1 MSYDPIGRLLKVTA
15 IGSSQKEKLN
25 HVPNTVINPLLLT
38 GKKMKTIIEQNPPGS
53 IPVPSKVRSIT
64 IDVVGKPKTLF
75 KEDNVDLSRAK
86 RSVERHLSKPF
97 GYSEKILS
105 KSKNQRESSQ
115 NIQNKTNYQHPDVWN
130 QSINIESKRKQFNLT
145 KDKTLQT
152 LKSMNKKQR
161 DEFIFKSHNQVKV
174 IENFYTSLRKVL
186 KKKQYIAQYGEDID
200 QDVEESELFNKLF
213 NAYTHLRNI
222 SIGQRTD
229 QKFIYL
235 EELKDFCFT
244 IGFSS
249 DQQGEQ
255 LIEQFY
261 EQIYNPELL
270 QDAKIIS
277 KKPSLHSLRTMTIIE
292 QLIPGQ
298 ALVKKSDMVSMRAIN
313 YNYKKYL
320 HENFE
325 IFQKFSRNAS
335 KQILVDLLA
344 NVKPWVYQKKLLK
357 ITLKRSQELEEEF
370 LIIQNLCGNEQIIKK
385 VNKKIQERDEQIQEK
400 LILSKFI
407 HQMVRNNFL
416 KIDSLKENFVKQ
428 IVSKAEKISILEDFM
443 VGLLQHLF
451 SSIQGAELVVE
462 SQEEISDR
470 QSECSQEKDI
480 NQIQQENKQ
489 LHLEKIADFIH
500 SNKYRGDQYDII
512 INFLVKIKKQV
523 NDKNQTQNKQ
533 YLMSE
538 DITSFC
544 TKYKE
549 KQDYKQSVI
558 KKYIEKAKKFYDK
571 HLGDVD
577 INEENRKKFDS
588 NTVGTYTLKKMQKY
602 DSIIGNRAS
611 KVNQILNLVQKRV
624 IYGVDSIYYD
634 GAVEENDFFEQ
645 IESILHSEYRDFKI
659 QMLFNEKFVHSYFQ
673 DYQEMLE
680 KQKLK
685 AKGWDDEIKQAL
697 QLYQRESQR
706 LLNVVQSWK
715 PKEKQ
720 KKSKQQQQQFPQT
733 NKNSKGFDGIRQ
745 SIQNKSNQ
753 QIKLTAQ
760 QQNIQFMQD
769 FIENE
774 EKDLEKNSSAKL
786 DSQRSQRSQNIK
798 EAQKNLQQKIQCENK
813 ADPTTKI
820 KKQNPTQ
827 QVIQNNIKDQ
837 VQKNQ
842 LQKIQQIQSERK
854 KSTSDKNSQMIH
866 GQSQIQ
872 QMQQKQSHEK
882 NQVQPIIQQK
892 IKSNQNENLSFFEY
906 IDNQYGFSDDKN
918 NSFQSKQGQK
928 DSQIIKGS
936 NQHKLNAVYN
946 IQKTNN
952 LTKPKDSSPY
962 HSSHNDL
969 STINK
974 TNQDSISNDPQIQK
988 TNQMYTDLFNILNS
1002 IKDEFD
1008 IV

>member
-15 IGSSQKEKLN
+15 IGGSQKEKLN
-25 HVPNTVINPLLLT
+25 HVPNTVINPLQLT

-86 RSVERHLSKPF
+86 RSVERHISKPF
-97 GYSEKILS
+97 GFSEKILS

-115 NIQNKTNYQHPDVWN
+115 NIQNKTAYQHPDVWN

-145 KDKTLQT
+145 KDQTLQT
-152 LKSMNKKQR
+152 LKSMSKKQR
-161 DEFIFKSHNQVKV
+161 DEFIFKSHNQAKL
-174 IENFYTSLRKVL
+174 IENFYSSLRKVL
-186 KKKQYIAQYGEDID
+186 KKRQYISQYGEDID
-200 QDVEESELFNKLF
+200 QDIEESELLNKLF
-213 NAYTHLRNI
+213 NAYTRLRNI
-222 SIGQRTD
+222 QIGQRTD

-244 IGFSS
+244 IGFNS
-249 DQQGEQ
+249 DSQGEQ

-325 IFQKFSRNAS
+325 ILQKFSRNAS

-344 NVKPWVYQKKLLK
+344 NVNPWVYQKKLLQ
-357 ITLKRSQELEEEF
+357 ITLKRSDELQEEF
-370 LIIQNLCGNEQIIKK
+370 FTIQNLCGNEQIIKK
-385 VNKKIQERDEQIQEK
+385 INKKIKERDEQIQEK

-407 HQMVRNNFL
+407 HSMVRNNFL

-451 SSIQGAELVVE
+451 SSVQEAESVV

-470 QSECSQEKDI
+470 QSDCSQEKEI
-480 NQIQQENKQ
+480 NKMQQENKQ

-500 SNKYRGDQYDII
+500 NNKYRGDTYDII

-523 NDKNQTQNKQ
+523 NEKNQTQNNE

-538 DITSFC
+538 DITCFC
-544 TKYKE
+544 TQYKE
-549 KQDYKQSVI
+549 KQDYKQQVI
-558 KKYIEKAKKFYDK
+558 KNYIEKAKKFYDK

-602 DSIIGNRAS
+602 DSIIGNRAQ
-611 KVNQILNLVQKRV
+611 KINQILNLVQKRV

-634 GAVEENDFFEQ
+634 GPIDDNEFQEQ
-645 IESILHSEYRDFKI
+645 IESILNSESRDFKI
-659 QMLFNEKFVHSYFQ
+659 QMLFNENFVHSFFQ

-680 KQKLK
+680 KEKLK

-720 KKSKQQQQQFPQT
+720 KNLKQQQSPKS
-733 NKNSKGFDGIRQ
+733 NKNSKGLDGIRQ
-745 SIQNKSNQ
+745 SIQKKSSQ
-753 QIKLTAQ
+753 QIKLTSQ
-760 QQNIQFMQD
+760 QQNRQFMQD

-774 EKDLEKNSSAKL
+774 EKDLEKNSGVQL
-786 DSQRSQRSQNIK
+786 DSQRSQHSQNIR
-798 EAQKNLQQKIQCENK
+798 EAQKNQQQKIQIENK
-813 ADPTTKI
+813 VDSNTKI

-827 QVIQNNIKDQ
+827 QVIQSNIKDQ
-837 VQKNQ
+837 VQKNS
-842 LQKIQQIQSERK
+842 LQKIQQIQSDRK
-854 KSTSDKNSQMIH
+854 KSTTEQNNQTIH
-866 GQSQIQ
+866 RQSEIQ
-872 QMQQKQSHEK
+872 QLQQKQSNEK
-882 NQVQPIIQQK
+882 NQVQPAAQQK
-892 IKSNQNENLSFFEY
+892 RNSHENENLSFFEY

-928 DSQIIKGS
+928 DQQIIKDM
-936 NQHKLNAVYN
+936 NQHKINTIYYN
-946 IQKTNN
+946 QKTNN
-952 LTKPKDSSPY
+952 NSKPKDSSPN

-974 TNQDSISNDPQIQK
+974 TNQDSINNDPQIQK

>member
-15 IGSSQKEKLN
+15 IGGSQKEKLN
-25 HVPNTVINPLLLT
+25 HVPNTVINPLQLT

-53 IPVPSKVRSIT
+53 IPVPSRVRSVT

-75 KEDNVDLSRAK
+75 KEDNVDLSKAK

-115 NIQNKTNYQHPDVWN
+115 NIQNKTTYQHPDVWN
-130 QSINIESKRKQFNLT
+130 QSINTESKRKQFNLT
-145 KDKTLQT
+145 KDQTLQT

-161 DEFIFKSHNQVKV
+161 DEFIFKSHNQAKI

-186 KKKQYIAQYGEDID
+186 KKRQYTQQYGEDID
-200 QDVEESELFNKLF
+200 QDVEESELLNKLF
-213 NAYTHLRNI
+213 NAYTRLRNI
-222 SIGQRTD
+222 QIGQRTD

-244 IGFSS
+244 IGFNS
-249 DQQGEQ
+249 DSQGEN

-325 IFQKFSRNAS
+325 ILQKFSRNAS

-344 NVKPWVYQKKLLK
+344 NINPWVYQKKLLK
-357 ITLKRSQELEEEF
+357 LTLQRSQELEQEF
-370 LIIQNLCGNEQIIKK
+370 FTIQNLYGNEQIIKQ
-385 VNKKIQERDEQIQEK
+385 VNKRIKERDEQVQEK

-428 IVSKAEKISILEDFM
+428 IVSKAEKISVLEDFM

-451 SSIQGAELVVE
+451 SSIQGAESVE

-470 QSECSQEKDI
+470 QSDCSQEKET

-500 SNKYRGDQYDII
+500 NNKYRGDQYDII

-523 NDKNQTQNKQ
+523 NEKNQTQNNE

-538 DITSFC
+538 DITCFC
-544 TKYKE
+544 TQYKE

-602 DSIIGNRAS
+602 DSIIGSRAS

-624 IYGVDSIYYD
+624 IYGVDSVYYD
-634 GAVEENDFFEQ
+634 GPIEENDFFEQ
-645 IESILHSEYRDFKI
+645 IVSILNSELKDFKI
-659 QMLFNEKFVHSYFQ
+659 QMLFNENFVHSYFQ

-680 KQKLK
+680 KEKLK
-685 AKGWDDEIKQAL
+685 AKGWDDEIQQAL

-720 KKSKQQQQQFPQT
+720 KKSKQQQSPQA
-733 NKNSKGFDGIRQ
+733 NRNSKGFDGIRQ
-745 SIQNKSNQ
+745 SAQTKSNQ
-753 QIKLTAQ
+753 QIKLSAQ
-760 QQNIQFMQD
+760 QLNKQFLQD

-774 EKDLEKNSSAKL
+774 EKDLEKNNAAKL
-786 DSQRSQRSQNIK
+786 DSQKSLYSQNLK
-798 EAQKNLQQKIQCENK
+798 EAQKNQQQKVQQENK
-813 ADPTTKI
+813 TDSTTKI

-827 QVIQNNIKDQ
+827 HVIQSNIKDQ
-837 VQKNQ
+837 VQKSS

-854 KSTSDKNSQMIH
+854 KSTQEQNSQIKQR
-866 GQSQIQ
+866 QSEIKQLQQRQLNEQDQIQ
-872 QMQQKQSHEK
+872 QIDQQK
-882 NQVQPIIQQK
+882 NNF
-892 IKSNQNENLSFFEY
+892 NQNENLSFFEF
-906 IDNQYGFSDDKN
+906 IDNQYGYSDDKN

-928 DSQIIKGS
+928 GSYINKDSSQ
-936 NQHKLNAVYN
+936 NKLNSIYN
-946 IQKTNN
+946 NQKTNN
-952 LTKPKDSSPY
+952 ITKPKDSSPN

-974 TNQDSISNDPQIQK
+974 TNQDSINNDPQIQK